1 MVWGFDILG
10 PFLKEVG
17 NNKDIYGSID
27 KFTNWLK
34 NMLVTRNGRHSAVK
48 ILKGITD
55 CFRDLN

>member
-1 MVWGFDILG
+1 MVWGLDILG

-17 NNKDIYGSID
+17 NNKDIYSSID
-27 KFTNWLK
+27 KLTKCLK
-34 NMLVTRNGRHSAVK
+34 NMLITKNGKHSAVK